1 MKNILFRQI
10 VIGSEV
16 FSGAWGLKFEEKKI
30 NRILKFAYDKGIREI
45 DTAPIYGKKNHDVE
59 KKIGNVIKK
68 ANLKYK
74 INTKFS
80 INKLLINNKTE
91 LEKNLKS
98 QLENSLKS
106 LKKDSIDNYFFH
118 SGTNEEFMIDD
129 AWNFLNKKKEEGLI
143 KNLCISMRHDL
154 VKKNSLK
161 QLDYLEKYGI
171 DKISTVCN
179 LYSKESLKKVVPL
192 CKKKNIFIYGRMP
205 LAKGL
210 LTGKYTSLS
219 AFDRFDPR
227 SKDLK
232 LTKKI
237 IDFSKKIKN
246 LSAKKSVMWSLKHC
260 DKVILGFKNIEQIQN
275 LND

>member
-1 MKNILFRQI
+1 LKNILFRQI

-45 DTAPIYGKKNHDVE
+45 DTAPIYGKNNHDVE

>member
-1 MKNILFRQI
+1 M

-16 FSGAWGLKFEEKKI
+16 FSGAWGLKFDEKKI
-30 NRILKFAYDKGIREI
+30 YTILRYAYDKGIREI
-45 DTAPIYGKKNHDVE
+45 DTAPIYGKNNHDVE

-80 INKLLINNKTE
+80 INKLLIKNKVE

-118 SGTNEEFMIDD
+118 SGTDDEFMIDD
-129 AWNFLNKKKEEGLI
+129 AWNFLNQKKKDGLI
-143 KNLCISMRHDL
+143 KNLCISLRHDL

-171 DKISTVCN
+171 NKISTVCN
-179 LYSKESLKKVVPL
+179 LYSKESLKKVVPI
-192 CKKKNIFIYGRMP
+192 CKKKNIFIYGRMA

-210 LTGKYTSLS
+210 LTGKYKSLN
-219 AFDRFDPR
+219 AFDRYDPR
-227 SKDLK
+227 YKDLK

-237 IDFSKKIKN
+237 IDFAKKIKN

-260 DKVILGFKNIEQIQN
+260 DKVILGFKNIEQIKS